1 MKNLFYWTEVYSEQ
15 KSVIDLAGWAIPY
28 SNLHTEVHST
38 ILSESFFKA
47 HSITVYL
54 QQEIQMALKSP
65 YWVQPSSSL
74 FIYSK
79 THQGI
84 CCSAFH
90 HLLWCLSKM
99 LRFVGSGQDL
109 STEGFG
115 DSLLS
120 FDFVLLSLRF
130 ILYLLQ
136 KTQNFSVPKYRTGRA
151 CGDSPMVKST
161 CCFCRGPKF
170 SSKYPH
176 DISQLFVAQFRES
189 TTLF

>member
-1 MKNLFYWTEVYSEQ
+1 MVTRARKYGTQVEVLCYLWPCKHKILISD
-15 KSVIDLAGWAIPY
+15 KS
-28 SNLHTEVHST
+28 S
-38 ILSESFFKA
+38 
-47 HSITVYL
+47 
-54 QQEIQMALKSP
+54 M
-65 YWVQPSSSL
+65 
-74 FIYSK
+74 
-79 THQGI
+79 
-84 CCSAFH
+84 
-90 HLLWCLSKM
+90 
-99 LRFVGSGQDL
+99 
-109 STEGFG
+109 
-115 DSLLS
+115 LLS
-120 FDFVLLSLRF
+120 SISEVVAAQSIKGGIKSLKAFTVLNKSFYEVIMMIRKCPLIQFSQCYFVLSLSLRF

>member
-130 ILYLLQ
+130 ILLFLCMCVFTWEWGCPQ
-136 KTQNFSVPKYRTGRA
+136 RPTTAPSCLILN
-151 CGDSPMVKST
+151 SPHFHLGLAS
-161 CCFCRGPKF
+161 FC
-170 SSKYPH
+170 
-176 DISQLFVAQFRES
+176 L
-189 TTLF
+189 